1 MQPIKEE
8 DHNNLD
14 NKHINNDSS
23 ISSNNYD
30 NTILLEV
37 KVEKNDINKNIFF
50 YVKKIKAR
58 NIRRH

>member
-50 YVKKIKAR
+50 YVNKIKAR